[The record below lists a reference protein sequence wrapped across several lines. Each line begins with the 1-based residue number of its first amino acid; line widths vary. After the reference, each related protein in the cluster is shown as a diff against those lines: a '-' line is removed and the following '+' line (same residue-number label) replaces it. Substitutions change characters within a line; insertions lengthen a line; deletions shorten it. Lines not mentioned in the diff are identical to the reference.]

1 MWTCT
6 CQTVNNLADPMCCAC
21 HAPMPQSERTRI
33 YRSELKK
40 ARNKLNIN
48 YMQPIIKRIGHYIDE
63 EELTFGVIVKVLGLY
78 LLELLRLAVKN
89 RRVVLPIVGWL
100 SFVVCMVSIHNPA
113 NERILAYTHQMSHLR
128 RSSFSQSCARKLE
141 LAAGNIAT
149 AVQNPANTLN
159 ETKVGELKEKKDILK
174 ANAVEAKQRY
184 AVLFEPV
191 TDKAEECID
200 QLREKWNDF
209 AQSLPFAHI
218 DNN

>member
-1 MWTCT
+1 
-6 CQTVNNLADPMCCAC
+6 
-21 HAPMPQSERTRI
+21 MPQSERTRI

-48 YMQPIIKRIGHYIDE
+48 YMQPIIRRIGHYIDE

-78 LLELLRLAVKN
+78 LLELLRLSVKN

-141 LAAGNIAT
+141 LAAGSIAY

-209 AQSLPFAHI
+209 AQSLPFAYI

>member
-1 MWTCT
+1 
-6 CQTVNNLADPMCCAC
+6 
-21 HAPMPQSERTRI
+21 MPQSERTRI
-33 YRSELKK
+33 YRDELKK

-78 LLELLRLAVKN
+78 LLELLSLAVKN

-141 LAAGNIAT
+141 LAAGNIAA

>member
-6 CQTVNNLADPMCCAC
+6 CQTVNNISDNLCCAC

-33 YRSELKK
+33 YRDELKK

-63 EELTFGVIVKVLGLY
+63 EELTFGVIVKVLALY
-78 LLELLRLAVKN
+78 LLELFRLAVKN
-89 RRVVLPIVGWL
+89 RRVVLPIVGWI

-113 NERILAYTHQMSHLR
+113 NERILDYTHQMSHLR

-141 LAAGNIAT
+141 LAAGSIAY

-159 ETKVGELKEKKDILK
+159 ETKVGELKEKTELLK
-174 ANAVEAKQRY
+174 ARTSEAKQRY
-184 AVLFEPV
+184 AVFFEPV

-200 QLREKWNDF
+200 QLREKWSKFTN
-209 AQSLPFAHI
+209 SLPFSQFDI
-218 DNN
+218 K

>member
-1 MWTCT
+1 
-6 CQTVNNLADPMCCAC
+6 
-21 HAPMPQSERTRI
+21 MPQSERTRI
-33 YRSELKK
+33 YRDELKK

-48 YMQPIIKRIGHYIDE
+48 YMQPIIRRIGHYIDE

-89 RRVVLPIVGWL
+89 RRVVLPVVGWL

-141 LAAGNIAT
+141 LAAGNIAA

-184 AVLFEPV
+184 AVFFEPV

>member
-1 MWTCT
+1 
-6 CQTVNNLADPMCCAC
+6 
-21 HAPMPQSERTRI
+21 
-33 YRSELKK
+33 
-40 ARNKLNIN
+40 
-48 YMQPIIKRIGHYIDE
+48 
-63 EELTFGVIVKVLGLY
+63 
-78 LLELLRLAVKN
+78 
-89 RRVVLPIVGWL
+89 
-100 SFVVCMVSIHNPA
+100 
-113 NERILAYTHQMSHLR
+113 MSHLR

-141 LAAGNIAT
+141 LAAGNIAA

-191 TDKAEECID
+191 TDKAEEGID

>member
-1 MWTCT
+1 
-6 CQTVNNLADPMCCAC
+6 MCCAC